1 MSANCFTIGGM
12 SLTHDGAPETAGSH
26 TFRVDLRGLVD
37 LLSHHLYSSPRVYV
51 RELMQN
57 AVDAVTARRALDPG
71 APTAIRITAD
81 GTGLSVED
89 PGIGL
94 TEADV
99 HAFLA
104 TIGRSS
110 KRDDLAGARREFL
123 GQFGIGLL
131 ACFTVADSIRVVT
144 RSAAQPSAPP
154 VQWLAG
160 SDGRYTVQVLPEE
173 ARAEPGT
180 TVWLKPRAGSER
192 WFEPVRVAQLARD
205 YGSLLPFEVTVA
217 SGGADGAGSGAGAD
231 GLGANGLGAGAAA
244 APVRIT
250 DSPPVWDRE
259 FLSPAARR
267 LALFEYGEKT
277 LGFSALDVIELDVP
291 VAGVRGVGY
300 VLPAAAS
307 PSEGGRHRV
316 HLKGM
321 LLSDSAQGL
330 LPDWAFFM
338 RCVID
343 TDTLRPTASREGLYE
358 DDTLAAVRDA
368 LGANVRDWLTRLA
381 AQDPTRLGAFLQVH
395 ALGVKALARHDREL
409 LELMLPYLRFETT
422 DGWVPLAEFARNHPT
437 IHLAAT
443 VDEFRQVAP
452 IAAAQGI
459 GVVNGGYTH
468 DAELVEQLPLVFPG
482 AVVGALGADVVAAH
496 LDSVDPA
503 DELALVGF
511 LTAAR
516 AVLDSLDCDVAL
528 RAFSPVSV
536 SALLLDS
543 QAARHER
550 ERAATAAEADELW
563 AQILGSLKSDT
574 PRAQLVLN
582 HRSPVVRRL
591 AAIADRELLTT
602 AVEALYGQALLMS
615 RRPLRPADTA
625 LLNRAFGELLSWAA
639 QAADARAGEEA

>member
-1 MSANCFTIGGM
+1 MSQA
-12 SLTHDGAPETAGSH
+12 HDGAPGPADTH

-57 AVDAVTARRALDPG
+57 AVDAVTARRALEPD
-71 APTAIRITAD
+71 APTAIRITA
-81 GTGLSVED
+81 GGAGLTVED

-144 RSAAQPSAPP
+144 RSAAQRSAPP
-154 VQWLAG
+154 VEWLAG
-160 SDGRYTVQVLPEE
+160 SDGRYTVRELPDE
-173 ARAEPGT
+173 ARPEPGT
-180 TVWLKPRAGSER
+180 TVWLRPRAGSER
-192 WFEPVRVAQLARD
+192 WFEPARVAELARD

-217 SGGADGAGSGAGAD
+217 SGGADGTDGSGGSS
-231 GLGANGLGAGAAA
+231 GGSSSTVIRTGAA

-250 DSPPVWDRE
+250 DSPAVWDRE

-267 LALFEYGEKT
+267 LALFEYGEKA

-300 VLPAAAS
+300 VLPTAAS
-307 PSEGGRHRV
+307 PMEGGRHRV

-321 LLSDSAQGL
+321 LLSDSAQGV
-330 LPDWAFFM
+330 LPDWAFFV

-368 LGANVRDWLTRLA
+368 LGGSVRDWLTGLA

-395 ALGVKALARHDREL
+395 SLGVKSLARHDREL
-409 LELMLPYLRFETT
+409 LRLMLPYLRFETT
-422 DGWVPLAEFARNHPT
+422 DGWIPLDEFARNHPT
-437 IHLAAT
+437 IHLAAS

-468 DAELVEQLPLVFPG
+468 DAELVEQLPQILPG
-482 AVVGALGADVVAAH
+482 VVVGALGADVVAAH
-496 LDSVDPA
+496 LDSADPA
-503 DELALVGF
+503 EELALAGF

-516 AVLDSLDCDVAL
+516 AVLDGLDCDVAL

-543 QAARHER
+543 RQARHER

-563 AQILGSLKSDT
+563 AEILGALKSET

-591 AAIADRELLTT
+591 AAIGDRELLTT
-602 AVEALYGQALLMS
+602 AVEALYGQALLMTH
-615 RRPLRPADTA
+615 RPLRPADTA
-625 LLNRAFGELLSWAA
+625 LLNRAFGELLSWAS
-639 QAADARAGEEA
+639 QAADTRAGEEA